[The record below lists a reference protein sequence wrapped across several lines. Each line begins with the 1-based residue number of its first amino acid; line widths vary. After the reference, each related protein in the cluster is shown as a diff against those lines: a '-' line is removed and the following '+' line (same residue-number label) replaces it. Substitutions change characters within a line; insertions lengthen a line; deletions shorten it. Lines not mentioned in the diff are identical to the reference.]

1 MIKTL
6 NIIRKIP
13 ITVIPIILFILYFS
27 SIFIYEFDQ
36 QTEESLISLL
46 SLILIWCLAIDIF
59 RLLIFISLKIYKL
72 LKVFSTKFP
81 NLKLITKPLEFFLFG
96 TFVLV
101 LTIIALSIT
110 LHFVAWLFNLLFH
123 NYYIDETILYFLP
136 IIFPV
141 GISVYFFLKK
151 KKGVAIWVI
160 IGGILYYLWI
170 WFQILWASG
179 EGCFPFFYGL
189 LKDPCSW

>member
-72 LKVFSTKFP
+72 LKVFSTK
-81 NLKLITKPLEFFLFG
+81 
-96 TFVLV
+96 
-101 LTIIALSIT
+101 
-110 LHFVAWLFNLLFH
+110 
-123 NYYIDETILYFLP
+123 
-136 IIFPV
+136 
-141 GISVYFFLKK
+141 
-151 KKGVAIWVI
+151 
-160 IGGILYYLWI
+160 
-170 WFQILWASG
+170 
-179 EGCFPFFYGL
+179 
-189 LKDPCSW
+189 